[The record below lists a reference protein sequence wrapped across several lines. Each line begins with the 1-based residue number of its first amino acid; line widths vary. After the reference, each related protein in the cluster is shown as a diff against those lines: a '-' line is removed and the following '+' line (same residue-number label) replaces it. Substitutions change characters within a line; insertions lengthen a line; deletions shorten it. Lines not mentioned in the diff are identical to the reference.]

1 MKDVEEISWRYAREV
16 EHSDENLNTLEDW
29 LFEKY
34 APKGCINTDGCGYIV
49 INKWRQNYVK

>member
-34 APKGCINTDGCGYIV
+34 APKGGSDNSPA
-49 INKWRQNYVK
+49 

>member
-1 MKDVEEISWRYAREV
+1 MWKKSPGDMQREV

-34 APKGCINTDGCGYIV
+34 APKGCINTDGCDIL
-49 INKWRQNYVK
+49 